1 MKGEVDMNKLS
12 SEELSKVAGGKEIE
26 DRMRDGRDTRSW
38 LARCPAVVRE
48 CAGTHPQN
56 MELGIIPQNDMVVT
70 YFDESRTYHGK
81 EYLQVI
87 VPYEFEGGW
96 VAKDDLYK

>member
-26 DRMRDGRDTRSW
+26 DRMGDGRDTRSW
-38 LARCPAVVRE
+38 LAKNPAVVRE

-56 MELGIIPQNDMVVT
+56 KELGIIPQNEVIIT
-70 YFDESRTYHGK
+70 YFDNSRTYQGK

-87 VPYEFEGGW
+87 VPFNFEGGW